1 MQKQDKDNTYISETR
16 LAGVFLIERPT
27 FTDDR
32 GFFREAARL
41 NDLSAKIGFKFRPVQ
56 WNHSLS
62 IPNVIRGLHAEAW
75 NKLVYPVTGKMFA
88 ALADI
93 RPDSSTFGQTITV
106 EIDTSKSPKAIFI
119 SNGIANS
126 ICVLGYNPVNYL
138 YLVDAEYDGKDI
150 KAVAWDDP
158 DLNIKWPLDNPII
171 SERDRSNSTLR
182 ELFPQ
187 KF

>member
-1 MQKQDKDNTYISETR
+1 MQKQDKDNTYISETK

-27 FTDDR
+27 FSDDR
-32 GFFREAARL
+32 GFFRETARL
-41 NDLSAKIGFKFRPVQ
+41 KDIQRKVGFDFSPIQ
-56 WNHSLS
+56 WNHSMSL
-62 IPNVIRGLHAEAW
+62 PNVLRGLHAEGW

-93 RPDSSTFGQTITV
+93 RPDSSTFGQVVAV
-106 EIDTSKSPKAIFI
+106 EIDTSISHKAIFI
-119 SNGIANS
+119 SNGVANS
-126 ICVLGYNPVNYL
+126 ICVIGGDPVNYL
-138 YLVDAEYDGKDI
+138 YLVDSEYDGKDI

-171 SERDRSNSTLR
+171 SERDRNNPTLR